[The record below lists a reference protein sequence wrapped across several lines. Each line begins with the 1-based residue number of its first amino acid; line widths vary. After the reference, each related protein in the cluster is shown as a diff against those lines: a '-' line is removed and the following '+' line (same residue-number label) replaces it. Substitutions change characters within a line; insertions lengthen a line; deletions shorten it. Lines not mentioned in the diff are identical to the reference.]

1 MLKRLLIVGLLLT
14 TATAANAEGPIRE
27 RLRERAVERL
37 TEKRAEETKGIDLQ
51 ALVPGAHKL
60 AASYGKDPKQS
71 LDVYAPGQGQNRPI
85 VVMVHGGAW
94 KVGDKDSPNV
104 LENKLKHWLPAGYIF
119 VSVNYRMLPDRMAYE
134 QALDVASAVKY
145 VQANAAIWGGSAD
158 KLILMGH
165 SAGAHLVALLSAK
178 PDLVGRPWRGTI
190 VLDSAVMRVSDTMN
204 NRHLKFYDEAFG
216 ADPAYWTKASPADQW
231 TPAAVPMMI
240 VCSSKRPDKPCRG
253 ADALQA
259 QARKAGK
266 DIPVLPVD
274 LTHEDVNKTLGLPGA
289 YTDKV
294 DGFMAG
300 VLK

>member
-1 MLKRLLIVGLLLT
+1 MLKRLLLASLILGTVS
-14 TATAANAEGPIRE
+14 AAHAEGPIRE
-27 RLRERAVERL
+27 RLRERMVERL
-37 TEKRAEETKGIDLQ
+37 QETRAEEAKGIDLQ
-51 ALVPGAHKL
+51 SLAPGAQKL
-60 AASYGKDPKQS
+60 AVAYGKDPKQS
-71 LDVYAPGQGQNRPI
+71 LDVYTSGQGQDRPI
-85 VVMVHGGAW
+85 LVMVHGGAW

-119 VSVNYRMLPDRMAYE
+119 VSVNYRMLPELMAYE
-134 QALDVASAVKY
+134 QALDVAAAVKY
-145 VQANAAIWGGSAD
+145 IQANANTWGGSAE
-158 KLILMGH
+158 KIMMMGH

-178 PDLVGRPWRGTI
+178 PDLVGKPWRGTI

-204 NRHLKFYDEAFG
+204 SRHLKFYDEAFG

-231 TPAAVPMMI
+231 TPAAIPMMI

-253 ADALQA
+253 ADAFQA
-259 QARKAGK
+259 QAKKASK

-300 VLK
+300 VLR